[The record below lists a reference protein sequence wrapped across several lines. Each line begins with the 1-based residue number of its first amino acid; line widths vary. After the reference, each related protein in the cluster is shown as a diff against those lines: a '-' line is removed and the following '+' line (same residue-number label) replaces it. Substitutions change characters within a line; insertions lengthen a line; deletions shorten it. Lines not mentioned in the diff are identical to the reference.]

1 MFVSF
6 NTDVTDHCAA
16 VFWMSGQAI
25 DPPDF
30 FSVGLID
37 PVRLISKKAQ
47 DTSQR
52 QP

>member
-16 VFWMSGQAI
+16 VFLVSGQAI

-30 FSVGLID
+30 FSAGLID